1 MGVYVSRNRPTGL
14 FVSALTNQRH
24 SNVCVYVGRAAE
36 DAACEALLQLDPD
49 MLAFAKARAV
59 ATGTSRTRVAI
70 CLI

>member
-1 MGVYVSRNRPTGL
+1 MGVYVSRNRPIGL
-14 FVSALTNQRH
+14 FVQALTNQRH
-24 SNVCVYVGRAAE
+24 SNLCVFGRAAE

>member
-1 MGVYVSRNRPTGL
+1 M
-14 FVSALTNQRH
+14 
-24 SNVCVYVGRAAE
+24 CVYDGRAAE

-70 CLI
+70 CLS